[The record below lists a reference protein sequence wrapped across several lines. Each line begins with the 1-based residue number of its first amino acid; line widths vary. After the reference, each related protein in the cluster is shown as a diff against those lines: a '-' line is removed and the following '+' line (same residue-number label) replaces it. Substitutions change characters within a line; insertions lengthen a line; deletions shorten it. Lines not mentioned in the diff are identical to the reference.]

1 MYIPTMFAESDTAQI
16 AAFVAAHP
24 LATLVGIEDGRPV
37 VDHLP
42 VICADRLAP
51 GGTLVAHTSKSNPT
65 WHLGERGA
73 EVVVAFTGASA
84 YISPQI

>member
-24 LATLVGIEDGRPV
+24 LATLAGIEDGRTV
-37 VDHLP
+37 IDHLP

-51 GGTLVAHTSKSNPT
+51 GGTLIAHTAKANPT

-73 EVVVAFTGASA
+73 EVVVAF
-84 YISPQI
+84 

>member
-1 MYIPTMFAESDTAQI
+1 MYIPTMFAESDDAQI

-24 LATLVGIEDGRPV
+24 LATLAGIEDGRPV

-51 GGTLVAHTSKSNPT
+51 GGTLIAHTSKSNPS
-65 WHLGERGA
+65 WRL
-73 EVVVAFTGASA
+73 SWMD
-84 YISPQI
+84 